1 MIYEIVTTEKF
12 YKSFKKLDRQIQK
25 MMKAWIEKNLVQAE
39 DPRQHGKELTANQS
53 GQWHY
58 RIGDYR
64 ILAEIQD
71 RKLVFIL
78 IDVKHRG
85 EVYKK

>member
-12 YKSFKKLDRQIQK
+12 DKSFKKLDRQIQR
-25 MMKAWIEKNLVQAE
+25 MMKAWIEKNIVQAE
-39 DPRQHGKELTANQS
+39 DPRQRGKGLAANQS
-53 GQWHY
+53 GQWRY
-58 RIGDYR
+58 RIGYYR

-71 RKLVFIL
+71 RKLVLIL
-78 IDVKHRG
+78 IDVKHRK

>member
-12 YKSFKKLDRQIQK
+12 DKSFKKLDRQIQR

-39 DPRQHGKELTANQS
+39 DPRQQGKELTANQS
-53 GQWHY
+53 GQWRY

-64 ILAEIQD
+64 ILAKIQD
-71 RKLVFIL
+71 RKLVLIL

>member
-12 YKSFKKLDRQIQK
+12 DKSFKKLDRQIQR

-39 DPRQHGKELTANQS
+39 DPRQHGKGLTANRS
-53 GQWHY
+53 GKWRY

-71 RKLVFIL
+71 RKLILIL
-78 IDVKHRG
+78 IDVKHRR

>member
-12 YKSFKKLDRQIQK
+12 DKSFKKLDRQIQR

-39 DPRQHGKELTANQS
+39 DPRQHGKGLTANRS
-53 GQWHY
+53 GKWRY

-71 RKLVFIL
+71 RKLVLIL
-78 IDVKHRG
+78 IDVKHRR